1 MTRGSQYVFG
11 YGSLLERWRD
21 RAEHDE
27 PTPAELGGY
36 RRTWNV
42 AMDNLRT
49 IPGYKYYVDR
59 ATGERGAWFVTF
71 LNVVV
76 DPRATVNGVLFAVT
90 GDQLAELDERERNYN
105 RIEVSARLSP
115 AVDGEAWVYAGSDA
129 AVRRFAVG
137 HRTGRAVVSLDYYE
151 RVLGDFAA
159 LGPDAADTFKQL
171 TDHGTHLAVYL
182 SDPDGN
188 DLELAWD
195 RPFED
200 WRRFGDADAPAIDA
214 PFELDDLL
222 SSRQN

>member
-171 TDHGTHLAVYL
+171 TDPPPCPVI
-182 SDPDGN
+182 
-188 DLELAWD
+188 DL
-195 RPFED
+195 
-200 WRRFGDADAPAIDA
+200 RRVDLPPPMGSPSREYPAA
-214 PFELDDLL
+214 R
-222 SSRQN
+222 SQ